1 MFIKRQEA
9 FGLRKYKGYGL
20 SSAVVGLSFLVPSVM
35 AEETT
40 NVHATNLDNTAV
52 KPAVDGENVAPKSLK
67 PNTTTPPHTSNAAFS
82 NGSDVVL
89 VPKISK
95 VDNDQLEHKGD
106 VVKPNQ
112 PGITISKDDDGI
124 ADENAHV
131 MFKKPD
137 ENASAEEL
145 WNIVQNMPDDF
156 QNNERSYLRNLES
169 LGDELNL
176 QPGEIK
182 ELNNLGGWHAID
194 KEGNAGKFAI
204 GKKNEQGYFT
214 GWYIDKDGKRQEGGM
229 LGSDALDNLY
239 VHEQGLDR
247 RFEYILMLAKGRT
260 RANRND
266 VTTDGSDYDPR
277 VRREY
282 LGLSKED
289 FDKLSNS
296 EKAKVYRYS
305 PNVVGYN
312 GIEKTFSAFAT
323 DFGSRIKLD
332 FATGHLS
339 EFNKYKGGYRIVVK
353 ARNKAGA
360 ETKVYDET
368 IRETGLIIQNKELI
382 DKGLNAQKLNDY
394 ISELFKNEFS
404 RRRYKILSAKV
415 KDSVLKD
422 KKRKDYTDED
432 KQLHAELFEQ
442 ALAEAKAQGDI
453 TLPIDKDFLS
463 IANASKTDSAWH
475 KSFDSTPVSLATT
488 LNIEMEKTLTDDTV
502 DSDTPMWRLLT
513 DPKSKADDRL
523 YRLFQTLIPGV
534 KSIVYHVKDG
544 QLEVA
549 TERYSYKA
557 SRNGSKEIGI
567 QGSDIEGTAG
577 ADTYHLTDESYE
589 IVRTNTGLNNH
600 YNGWARLIK
609 HDSQTNNDVVNEDF
623 AHFGYMIGVD
633 KGILRTNVRSDNELS
648 EKITAAIGGDM
659 DKLGKAGYFSTGD
672 IHLDKDVVSYTVQV
686 SVADNN
692 SVGVN
697 TQSSR
702 LTYNVPLLADF
713 SVIQDTVEPSRSVVE
728 KIVPKLTI
736 PQKEKDK
743 LIEEIKKKKKTSEF
757 TELISGN
764 VKVRYVDENG
774 NLLSLK
780 NDAGIGEKESDGTY
794 ITNKRQLIGTSYDVT
809 DKKLSSMT
817 TIDGKYYK
825 FKEASADSANLT
837 GDVIREGRTVT
848 LVYKESEAP
857 TTATVTANY
866 YKEGTTEKLAD
877 SETLPEQE
885 IGSNYTTSPKVID
898 PVVKMAKDGDKIIT
912 TKTIWTLKE
921 VPADKDGTVPAGGKE
936 VNYYYVK
943 REEVIEV
950 PKPVEPPVPI
960 RPSQPTAPKDLS
972 PAPTQPQSPTEPNP
986 LRNEPRVP
994 VTPTEPKSITPIG
1007 EAPVKPTEPLAP
1019 TSPMVPT
1026 QPVTIAPKEPVTPT
1040 APPKPGAP
1048 EPVLPP
1054 DAPKVTK
1061 PVVPQEPTTLPPVP
1075 KTPQSP
1081 IEPRLL
1087 PTEPT
1092 EPKAPTKPEG
1102 LKELGEEPMKPLA
1115 PKAPVQPT
1123 LVNKP
1128 GIAPVSPS
1136 QPQPPVKPGQP
1147 SIGDEPKAPSLRKP
1161 VEPMK
1166 PIAPAEPKQPVAPT
1180 MPIAPRKSIGDANEP
1195 SAPEYPLNKPTEP
1208 IAPVVPRKPNEP
1220 TPPMVQSKSSA
1231 PGIPVLPAQPSLPK
1245 APEFDPMFPARPTQP
1260 RVPMRPVEPVL
1271 PEQPKVP
1278 ETPQELPTEPVPPR
1292 EPNSLWT
1299 QPRKPEEPMDRL
1311 SEPVPPKEPTQSLV
1325 APVQPVKPQE
1335 LPEEPSKPAEP
1346 KVLPETGDASLASL
1360 GLLAGLSGLGAL
1372 RRKRQK

>member
-1 MFIKRQEA
+1 M
-9 FGLRKYKGYGL
+9 
-20 SSAVVGLSFLVPSVM
+20 
-35 AEETT
+35 
-40 NVHATNLDNTAV
+40 
-52 KPAVDGENVAPKSLK
+52 
-67 PNTTTPPHTSNAAFS
+67 
-82 NGSDVVL
+82 
-89 VPKISK
+89 PKISK

-124 ADENAHV
+124 VDENAHV

-156 QNNERSYLRNLES
+156 QNNERSYLRNLER

-277 VRREY
+277 VSREHF
-282 LGLSKED
+282 GLSKED
-289 FDKLSNS
+289 FYKLSNL
-296 EKAKVYRYS
+296 EKAKVDKYS

-323 DFGSRIKLD
+323 DFSSRIKLD

-339 EFNKYKGGYRIVVK
+339 EFNRYKSGYRVVVK
-353 ARNKAGA
+353 ARNKAGV

-368 IRETGLIIQNKELI
+368 IRDTGSIILNNEFI
-382 DKGLNAQKLNDY
+382 NKGLDY
-394 ISELFKNEFS
+394 ITLEKSISDFFKDELTYRRNKIYHEKIKN
-404 RRRYKILSAKV
+404 
-415 KDSVLKD
+415 SVLKD
-422 KKRKDYTDED
+422 KKRLDYTDED
-432 KQLHAELFEQ
+432 KRLFDELIEQ
-442 ALAEAKAQGDI
+442 ALAEAEAQGDI

-463 IANASKTDSAWH
+463 IANASKTDSAWN
-475 KSFDSTPVSLATT
+475 KSFHSSSPVSLATK
-488 LNIEMEKTLTDDTV
+488 LNIEMKKTLTDDTV
-502 DSDTPMWRLLT
+502 DSDTPMWRSPK

-544 QLEVA
+544 QLEVV
-549 TERYSYKA
+549 TDKYSYKA
-557 SRNGSKEIGI
+557 ASNGNKEIGI

-577 ADTYHLTDESYE
+577 AKVYNLTDASYE
-589 IVRTNTGLNNH
+589 IVRTNTGLNAH
-600 YNGWARLIK
+600 YNGWARATKL
-609 HDSQTNNDVVNEDF
+609 DSQTNDVIDNDDY
-623 AHFGYMIGVD
+623 AYFGNMIGVD
-633 KGILRTNVRSDNELS
+633 KGIERTNVLSDDKLS
-648 EKITAAIGGDM
+648 EKITSAIDGDM

-672 IHLDKDVVSYTVQV
+672 IHLDKDVISYTVQV
-686 SVADNN
+686 FAADNN
-692 SVGVN
+692 GVGVN
-697 TQSSR
+697 HQSSR

-743 LIEEIKKKKKTSEF
+743 IIEEIKKKKKTSEF

-780 NDAGIGEKESDGTY
+780 NDAGIGEKEGDGTY

-809 DKKLSSMT
+809 DKKFSSMT
-817 TIDGKYYK
+817 TTDGKYYK

-866 YKEGTTEKLAD
+866 YKDGTTEKLAD

-898 PVVKMAKDGDKIIT
+898 PVVKMTKDGDKIIT

-921 VPADKDGTVPAGGKE
+921 VPSDKDGTVPAGGKE

-950 PKPVEPPVPI
+950 PNPVEPPVPI
-960 RPSQPTAPKDLS
+960 RPSQPTAPQDLS
-972 PAPTQPQSPTEPNP
+972 PAPTQPQTPTEPNP
-986 LRNEPRVP
+986 LGNEPLVP
-994 VTPTEPKSITPIG
+994 VKPTEPKSITPIG

-1075 KTPQSP
+1075 KTPMS
-1081 IEPRLL
+1081 

-1092 EPKAPTKPEG
+1092 PLIKEPIEPKAPMKPEG

-1115 PKAPVQPT
+1115 PKAPVPPT

-1220 TPPMVQSKSSA
+1220 TPPMVPSKSSA
-1231 PGIPVLPAQPSLPK
+1231 PGIPVFPAQPSLPK
-1245 APEFDPMFPARPTQP
+1245 APDDEPIVPVRPTPP

-1292 EPNSLWT
+1292 EPNSLLT
-1299 QPRKPEEPMDRL
+1299 QPRKPEEPVDRL

>member
-1 MFIKRQEA
+1 MW
-9 FGLRKYKGYGL
+9 
-20 SSAVVGLSFLVPSVM
+20 
-35 AEETT
+35 
-40 NVHATNLDNTAV
+40 
-52 KPAVDGENVAPKSLK
+52 
-67 PNTTTPPHTSNAAFS
+67 
-82 NGSDVVL
+82 
-89 VPKISK
+89 KI
-95 VDNDQLEHKGD
+95 
-106 VVKPNQ
+106 
-112 PGITISKDDDGI
+112 I
-124 ADENAHV
+124 
-131 MFKKPD
+131 
-137 ENASAEEL
+137 
-145 WNIVQNMPDDF
+145 QNMPDDF
-156 QNNERSYLRNLES
+156 QNNERSYLRNLER

-247 RFEYILMLAKGRT
+247 RFKYILMLAKGRT

-266 VTTDGSDYDPR
+266 VTTDGSDYEPLTNWGR
-277 VRREY
+277 VGISREDY
-282 LGLSKED
+282 K
-289 FDKLSNS
+289 KLSNS
-296 EKAKVYRYS
+296 EKEKIDKYS
-305 PNVVGYN
+305 PAVEGYN

-339 EFNKYKGGYRIVVK
+339 EFNGYKGGYRIVVK
-353 ARNKAGA
+353 ARNKAGV

-368 IRETGLIIQNKELI
+368 IHDVGSIIQNKELI
-382 DKGLNAQKLNDY
+382 DKGLNAQKLNDS

-422 KKRKDYTDED
+422 KKSKDYTDED

-475 KSFDSTPVSLATT
+475 KSFDSTPVSLART
-488 LNIEMEKTLTDDTV
+488 LNIEMKKTLTDDTV
-502 DSDTPMWRLLT
+502 DPGTPMWRESSDL
-513 DPKSKADDRL
+513 KSKADDRL

-534 KSIVYHVKDG
+534 KSIVYHVKDD
-544 QLEVA
+544 QLEVV

-557 SRNGSKEIGI
+557 SRNGSKKIGI

-577 ADTYHLTDESYE
+577 ADAYHLTDESYE

-609 HDSQTNNDVVNEDF
+609 HDSQTNNDVVNEDY
-623 AHFGYMIGVD
+623 AYFGYMIGVD
-633 KGILRTNVRSDNELS
+633 KGIVRTNVRSDNELS

-659 DKLGKAGYFSTGD
+659 DKLGKAGYFSTRD
-672 IHLDKDVVSYTVQV
+672 IHLDKDVVSYTVQIFA
-686 SVADNN
+686 ADNN
-692 SVGVN
+692 GVGVN

-728 KIVPKLTI
+728 RIVPKLTI

-857 TTATVTANY
+857 TTATVTVNY
-866 YKEGTTEKLAD
+866 YKEDTTEKLNS
-877 SETLPEQE
+877 SEYYDGKE
-885 IGSNYTTSPKVID
+885 IGSNYSTEPKVIK
-898 PVVKMAKDGDKIIT
+898 PKVEKIVKDENVIIKT
-912 TKTIWTLKE
+912 TKYELVKL
-921 VPADKDGTVPAGGKE
+921 PDDKDGVVPVGGKV
-936 VNYYYVK
+936 VNYYY
-943 REEVIEV
+943 REVVTEFA
-950 PKPVEPPVPI
+950 KPND
-960 RPSQPTAPKDLS
+960 APKIDI
-972 PAPTQPQSPTEPNP
+972 PEY
-986 LRNEPRVP
+986 
-994 VTPTEPKSITPIG
+994 
-1007 EAPVKPTEPLAP
+1007 
-1019 TSPMVPT
+1019 
-1026 QPVTIAPKEPVTPT
+1026 KEPVGIVPN
-1040 APPKPGAP
+1040 
-1048 EPVLPP
+1048 
-1054 DAPKVTK
+1054 DAPKVEIPEYNEPVGISGTPEVHEKPDFNGSVTPLDSPVVEIPEYKESIGSVPNDSPKVEIPEFNFGVPGIPEVHEKPEFKGGVVPNEAPVHYKPELKVPDVKPFVPEKPVTPVVPVIPVVSQTSEKLVSTK
-1061 PVVPQEPTTLPPVP
+1061 PVETQ
-1075 KTPQSP
+1075 
-1081 IEPRLL
+1081 
-1087 PTEPT
+1087 
-1092 EPKAPTKPEG
+1092 
-1102 LKELGEEPMKPLA
+1102 
-1115 PKAPVQPT
+1115 PVQEQ
-1123 LVNKP
+1123 VVIKSVYN
-1128 GIAPVSPS
+1128 
-1136 QPQPPVKPGQP
+1136 
-1147 SIGDEPKAPSLRKP
+1147 
-1161 VEPMK
+1161 VEK
-1166 PIAPAEPKQPVAPT
+1166 STPAKEV
-1180 MPIAPRKSIGDANEP
+1180 
-1195 SAPEYPLNKPTEP
+1195 
-1208 IAPVVPRKPNEP
+1208 
-1220 TPPMVQSKSSA
+1220 
-1231 PGIPVLPAQPSLPK
+1231 SLPNT
-1245 APEFDPMFPARPTQP
+1245 AGGNNMI
-1260 RVPMRPVEPVL
+1260 
-1271 PEQPKVP
+1271 
-1278 ETPQELPTEPVPPR
+1278 
-1292 EPNSLWT
+1292 
-1299 QPRKPEEPMDRL
+1299 L
-1311 SEPVPPKEPTQSLV
+1311 S
-1325 APVQPVKPQE
+1325 A
-1335 LPEEPSKPAEP
+1335 
-1346 KVLPETGDASLASL
+1346 
-1360 GLLAGLSGLGAL
+1360 LGAL
-1372 RRKRQK
+1372 TLSSVLGLAFRERKED